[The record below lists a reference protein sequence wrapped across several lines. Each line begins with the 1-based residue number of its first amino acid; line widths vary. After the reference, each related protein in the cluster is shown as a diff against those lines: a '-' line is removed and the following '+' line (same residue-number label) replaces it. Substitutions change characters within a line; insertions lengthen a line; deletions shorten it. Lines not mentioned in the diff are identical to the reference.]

1 MIRNWRFCWGG
12 FAMLCWLLVS
22 CSHSDA
28 AEICTDRDEFV
39 HFAQRYQLLEKRDK
53 AQAESIKA
61 LVEKDK
67 AWQKYK
73 ESAEPLLAEYA
84 SRLEDSIKRE
94 EALTARNEYLEAKVA
109 ENGEM
114 TLIEKAEVAG
124 AVIAAGLTARW
135 GGKHLWRIGKSLF
148 K

>member
-1 MIRNWRFCWGG
+1 MKWILSF
-12 FAMLCWLLVS
+12 LLLLSLQVPFGS
-22 CSHSDA
+22 TTEA
-28 AEICTDRDEFV
+28 AEVCTDRDEFV
-39 HFAQRYQLLEKRDK
+39 HFAQQHKLLKQQNK
-53 AQAESIKA
+53 AQDESIKA
-61 LVEKDK
+61 LIEKDR

-84 SRLEDSIKRE
+84 SRLEESIKRE
-94 EALTARNEYLEAKVA
+94 EALTERNVYLEAKVA

-135 GGKHLWRIGKSLF
+135 GGKHLWRIGKKLMGR
-148 K
+148 